1 MKKKIILSLIII
13 MLLCFTSCKK
23 KESEKLEFLEKPL
36 ESYVVNTST
45 NQALENIKIKI
56 TNGKKN
62 IIKKASDASIN
73 VNGFDLS
80 IIGEHIAKFTYGDKE
95 LTWKYFVQN
104 SVWNKNENTLWYN
117 EEKSVFKINNAEELA
132 GLAKLVNSGNDFK
145 NKVILLNSD
154 IDLGGHAWTPIGT
167 SGKGVSKNNEYYFSG
182 VFNGQGHQINN
193 LHIVAEHTKIGEH
206 ISSEESYYNAGIFGQ
221 TLDATIKNV
230 KINNVTI
237 VNGMMNEGV
246 RSLQG
251 TGALVGYAK
260 GKSIFTN
267 ITITGKINIDGEY
280 KVGGII
286 GNISGN
292 SPVIQGLKIIGTD
305 DSYIYG
311 TDQKY
316 KDTNNFGGIIGFG
329 DVTNAIIDDCCT
341 DIKITG
347 VTSGGIIG
355 SIVGSNI
362 TISNCVVY
370 NDVEDLES
378 TVTGGIIGARF
389 TNFTIN
395 NCYFLG
401 NVITGANNDYGD
413 VIIGKYGKNVIIDSN
428 NIFYANKND
437 KIYNSLNAIR
447 QDYQQIIDMLSD
459 NLKIDE
465 ND

>member
-132 GLAKLVNSGNDFK
+132 GLAKLVNTGNDFK

-154 IDLGGHAWTPIGT
+154 VDLGGHAWTPIGT

-292 SPVIQGLKIIGTD
+292 TPVIQGLKIIGTD

-316 KDTNNFGGIIGFG
+316 KDTNNFGGIIG
-329 DVTNAIIDDCCT
+329 
-341 DIKITG
+341 
-347 VTSGGIIG
+347 

-378 TVTGGIIGARF
+378 TITGGIIGARF

-437 KIYNSLNAIR
+437 KIFNSLNAIR

>member
-1 MKKKIILSLIII
+1 MKRIYTAESVTSGHPDKLADLIADSILDECLSQDSESRVACEV
-13 MLLCFTSCKK
+13 MLSYDKCILAGEITTKAKVDYIEIAKEVIKNVGYDETSIEYESRIHKQSTDINNAVSK
-23 KESEKLEFLEKPL
+23 NEHEQGAGDQGIVYGYAIKETDSFMPLPITLANRTIRRLEE
-36 ESYVVNTST
+36 VRR
-45 NQALENIKIKI
+45 
-56 TNGKKN
+56 KN
-62 IIKKASDASIN
+62 IIEGLLPDGKSQVSIEYDDEKII
-73 VNGFDLS
+73 GIKS
-80 IIGEHIAKFTYGDKE
+80 IIISAQHKKSKNVVE
-95 LTWKYFVQN
+95 LKQEIKNLIIDYVFEDYDLTNTEILINPSGRFV
-104 SVWNKNENTLWYN
+104 
-117 EEKSVFKINNAEELA
+117 
-132 GLAKLVNSGNDFK
+132 
-145 NKVILLNSD
+145 
-154 IDLGGHAWTPIGT
+154 LGGFKA
-167 SGKGVSKNNEYYFSG
+167 
-182 VFNGQGHQINN
+182 
-193 LHIVAEHTKIGEH
+193 
-206 ISSEESYYNAGIFGQ
+206 
-221 TLDATIKNV
+221 D
-230 KINNVTI
+230 
-237 VNGMMNEGV
+237 
-246 RSLQG
+246 
-251 TGALVGYAK
+251 TGL
-260 GKSIFTN
+260 
-267 ITITGKINIDGEY
+267 TGKINIDGEY

-292 SPVIQGLKIIGTD
+292 TPVIQGLKIIGTD

-378 TVTGGIIGARF
+378 TITGGIIGARF

-437 KIYNSLNAIR
+437 KIFNSLNAIR